1 MVFVSGYTA
10 PAVIETLMTIGF
22 GILLVACTV
31 FFVLLI
37 LSTSVQAIWMVPF
50 IPTPK
55 AITNGMLDFAE
66 LKPGQIVYD
75 LGAGDGRVLLAAE
88 RREPK
93 IRAIGYEGA
102 IGVWL
107 LSKFRMWLRGS
118 KVEMRCADFMKNV
131 DFSDADVIFTYLSIE
146 SMKKLKP
153 KFDLQLK
160 NGARVVTHAFR
171 VPGMQPE
178 KERLVTMPMGR
189 GSHIYSYI
197 WKKPS

>member
-1 MVFVSGYTA
+1 
-10 PAVIETLMTIGF
+10 MTIGF